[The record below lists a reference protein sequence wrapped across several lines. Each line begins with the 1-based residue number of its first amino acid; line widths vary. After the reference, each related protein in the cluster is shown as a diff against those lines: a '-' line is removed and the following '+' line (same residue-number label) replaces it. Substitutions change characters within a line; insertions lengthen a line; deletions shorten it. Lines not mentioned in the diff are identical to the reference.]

1 MMMTNPLILHLETAT
16 NICSVALSRGEE
28 ILAFRESQ
36 EDRSHGALLTP
47 FMQEVLDEAGIGPDE
62 INAIAVSKGPGSY
75 TGLRIGVSVTKGFAY
90 ASNIPVIGIVTLQ
103 AMVVAATHNR
113 HVQELQQ
120 QHPGLLFC
128 PLIDARRMEVF
139 SGLYDKN
146 TDLLSPVAAT
156 VVDETSFAEKL
167 ASNHIA
173 FFGNGSDKISDTIQH
188 PHAHFIKEIYP
199 SSQFMVPLALRNYKN
214 DLFED
219 TAYFEPFYLK
229 DFVATIP
236 KKKVL

>member
-1 MMMTNPLILHLETAT
+1 MTNPLILHLETAT
-16 NICSVALSRGEE
+16 NICSVALSRGEK
-28 ILAFRESQ
+28 ILAIREND
-36 EDRSHGALLTP
+36 EDRSHGSLLTP
-47 FMQEVLDEAGIGPDE
+47 FMQEVLDEAGIRPE
-62 INAIAVSKGPGSY
+62 EVNAIAVSKGPGSY

-103 AMVVAATHNR
+103 AMVVAATHHR
-113 HVQELQQ
+113 PVQELQQ
-120 QHPGLLFC
+120 KYPELLFC

-146 TDLLSPVAAT
+146 ADLLSPVVAT
-156 VVDETSFAEKL
+156 VVDETSFSKEL
-167 ASNHIA
+167 ESNHIV

-188 PHAHFIKEIYP
+188 PHAHFIKEIHP
-199 SSQFMVPLALRNYKN
+199 SSEFMVPLALRNFKN
-214 DLFED
+214 NLFED

-236 KKKVL
+236 RKKVL

>member
-1 MMMTNPLILHLETAT
+1 MIKKPLILNLETAT
-16 NICSVALSRGEE
+16 NICSVALVRGEK
-28 ILAFRESQ
+28 ILAIRESD
-36 EDRSHGALLTP
+36 EDRSHGSLLTP
-47 FMQEVLDEAGIGPDE
+47 FIQEVLDEAGVRPNE

-103 AMVVAATHNR
+103 AMVVAATH
-113 HVQELQQ
+113 HQLVQKLQQ
-120 QHPGLLFC
+120 QHPELLFC

-146 TDLLSPVAAT
+146 AELLSPVVAT
-156 VVDETSFAEKL
+156 VVDKTSFNKEL
-167 ASNHIA
+167 ASNHIV
-173 FFGNGSDKISDTIQH
+173 FFGNGSDKIADTIQH

-199 SSQFMVPLALRNYKN
+199 SSEFMVPLALRNYKN
-214 DLFED
+214 NIFEN

-236 KKKVL
+236 RKKVL